1 MSSTSWEEWQQR
13 FATQL
18 AALRLAPASRHNYQ
32 AAVAEAAT
40 FFIGLGLEP
49 AALRADDIRRWVAD
63 LMYNGQHPRTI
74 ALKLSAL
81 RRLCRLLLREGLLDH
96 NPAEVVTAPKAGRP
110 LPKTLSIEGA
120 SQLLA
125 VDDEGPLANRDRAM
139 MELFYGSG
147 LRLSE
152 LVGLDLAAL
161 DLGAQLVRVTGKG
174 NRSRVVPVGSK
185 ALAAL
190 QLWLKERPLLAASG
204 ETALFVSQR
213 GSRISKRAVQQR
225 LAYWSAAQQL
235 GDHVHPHQLRHA
247 FATHLLESSGDLR
260 AVQELLGHAN
270 LSTTQIYTHLDFQH
284 LARVYEAAHPR
295 AKRQEQD

>member
-1 MSSTSWEEWQQR
+1 MANASWEEWQQR

-96 NPAEVVTAPKAGRP
+96 NPAEVVTAPKAGRS

-125 VDDEGPLANRDRAM
+125 IDDDEPLANRDRAM

-161 DLGAQLVRVTGKG
+161 DLGERLLRVTGKG
-174 NRSRVVPVGSK
+174 NRTRVVPVGSK

-225 LAYWSAAQQL
+225 LAHWSAAQQL

>member
-1 MSSTSWEEWQQR
+1 MTTASWDEWQQR

-40 FFIGLGLEP
+40 FFIDLGLTP

-63 LMYNGQHPRTI
+63 LMYNGQHPRTV

-81 RRLCRLLLREGLLDH
+81 RRFCRLLLREGLLDH
-96 NPAEVVTAPKAGRP
+96 NPAEVVSAPKAGRS

-125 VDDEGPLANRDRAM
+125 IDGDEPLANRDRAM

-161 DLGAQLVRVTGKG
+161 DLGERLVRVTGKG
-174 NRSRVVPVGSK
+174 NRTRVVPVGSK
-185 ALAAL
+185 ALEAL

-225 LAYWSAAQQL
+225 LAHWSAGQQL